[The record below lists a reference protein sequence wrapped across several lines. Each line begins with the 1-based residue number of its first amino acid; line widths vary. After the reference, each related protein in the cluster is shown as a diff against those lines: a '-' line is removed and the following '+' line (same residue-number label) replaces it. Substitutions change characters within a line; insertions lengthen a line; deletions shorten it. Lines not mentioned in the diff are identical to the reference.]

1 MATPACGPAFLLL
14 MVLPFDLPTFAACA
28 AIVAGSYVIFGI
40 TAFGAAMFTV
50 PALSFFF
57 PLDFVLPMCVLLDV
71 SASFALGSRFS
82 RDADRGELK
91 WMAPSSLAGA
101 VAGVTALVTIPQQA
115 TIAAFGVF
123 LFTYGLYSLY
133 ADAPKIG
140 IARHPWAVISGFC
153 GGAAGTLF
161 GVGAPPYAIYLSR
174 RLPDKAI
181 LRATL
186 SNMVLLSTS
195 IRALVFLAGGLMLMD
210 RVIGF
215 LWLLPFALG
224 GIWVGHRIQLQASRE
239 MLLKVIGVLLLLIG
253 ASLLVRALR

>member
-1 MATPACGPAFLLL
+1 MD
-14 MVLPFDLPTFAACA
+14 LPFDFATWAACA
-28 AIVAGSYVIFGI
+28 AIVGGAYVIFGI

-71 SASFALGSRFS
+71 SAAFALGSRFS
-82 RDADRGELK
+82 KDADRGELK
-91 WMAPSSLAGA
+91 WMAPCSLAGA

-115 TIAAFGVF
+115 TIAAFGAF
-123 LFTYGLYSLY
+123 LFSYGLYSLF
-133 ADAPKIG
+133 AGAPQIG

-174 RLPDKAI
+174 RLPDKAM

-195 IRALVFLAGGLMLMD
+195 IRALVFLAGGLILWD
-210 RVIGF
+210 RVIGA
-215 LWLLPFALG
+215 LLLLPFALG
-224 GIWVGHRIQLQASRE
+224 GIWAGHRIQLKVSRE
-239 MLLKVIGVLLLLIG
+239 SLLKIIGVMLLLIG
-253 ASLLVRALR
+253 ASLIVRILR

>member
-1 MATPACGPAFLLL
+1 MEIIPFGPA
-14 MVLPFDLPTFAACA
+14 TWAACA
-28 AIVAGSYVIFGI
+28 AIVGGAYVIFGI

-50 PALSFFF
+50 PMLSYFF
-57 PLDFVLPMCVLLDV
+57 PLDFVLPMCVILDV
-71 SASFALGSRFS
+71 SAAFALGSRFS

-91 WMAPSSLAGA
+91 WMAPCSLAGA

-123 LFTYGLYSLY
+123 LFVYGLYSMF
-133 ADAPKIG
+133 AGAPQVG

-174 RLPDKAI
+174 RLPDKAV

-195 IRALVFLAGGLMLMD
+195 IRALVFLIGGLMLWD
-210 RVIGF
+210 RILGA
-215 LWLLPFALG
+215 LLLMPFALG
-224 GIWVGHRIQLQASRE
+224 GIWAGHRIQLQASRE
-239 MLLKVIGVLLLLIG
+239 TLLKAIGVLLLLIG
-253 ASLLVRALR
+253 SSLMLRVLRS

>member
-1 MATPACGPAFLLL
+1 MDIPFGWATY
-14 MVLPFDLPTFAACA
+14 AACA
-28 AIVAGSYVIFGI
+28 AIIFGAYVIFGI

-50 PALSFFF
+50 PALSYFF
-57 PLDFVLPMCVLLDV
+57 PLDYVLPMCVILDV
-71 SASFALGSRFS
+71 SGAFALGSRFS
-82 RDADRGELK
+82 KDADRGELK
-91 WMAPSSLAGA
+91 WMAPFSLAGA

-123 LFTYGLYSLY
+123 LFFYGLYSLLSR
-133 ADAPKIG
+133 APQVG

-174 RLPDKAI
+174 RLPDKAV

-195 IRALVFLAGGLMLMD
+195 IRALVFLIGGLMLWD
-210 RVIGF
+210 RILGA
-215 LWLLPFALG
+215 LLLLPFALG
-224 GIWVGHRIQLQASRE
+224 GIWAGHRIQLKASRE
-239 MLLKVIGVLLLLIG
+239 TLLKVIGVLLLLIG
-253 ASLLVRALR
+253 ASLILRVLR